1 MENLELGG
9 SPDEA
14 EAAPAPARCIWK
26 SQKKLVRKQQ
36 RATEHD
42 VGATGTPPEEA
53 EEDLVLEQW
62 EHNSMLFL
70 VNRSSLMV
78 YSRDGEA
85 LHRWGEGDTDGA
97 VVPEEEVGE
106 EVPFKKGRA
115 GTRIEGQGVGMRE
128 KYEEM
133 GVDGYYEA
141 EGDNYSNPHM
151 DQIIEVL
158 FKAYEAELLDFTRVL
173 DVCAG
178 HGEVSTV
185 VKDLYPEAVVFGLD
199 PYTYKGYERKIG
211 QQCWQLSFEDIRKGK
226 LMEQAGADPK
236 SFSCIVSSFGL
247 HLLEEKHT
255 WGVISQ
261 LVELTD
267 TVVII
272 TPHKRPELD
281 GVCGLV
287 KCGEDITAL
296 TERGKSVR
304 MKIYKVPVA

>member
-1 MENLELGG
+1 M
-9 SPDEA
+9 S
-14 EAAPAPARCIWK
+14 
-26 SQKKLVRKQQ
+26 
-36 RATEHD
+36 
-42 VGATGTPPEEA
+42 
-53 EEDLVLEQW
+53 
-62 EHNSMLFL
+62 NSFCLK
-70 VNRSSLMV
+70 
-78 YSRDGEA
+78 
-85 LHRWGEGDTDGA
+85 
-97 VVPEEEVGE
+97 
-106 EVPFKKGRA
+106 VPFKKGRA

-133 GVDGYYEA
+133 GVAGYYEA

-151 DQIIEVL
+151 DQIIEVPITPNIYEWTAFSVYGVVCYSWKVL
-158 FKAYEAELLDFTRVL
+158 FRAHEAELLDFTRVL

-185 VKDLYPEAVVFGLD
+185 VKDLHPEAVVIGLD
-199 PYTYKGYERKIG
+199 PYTHKGYERKIG
-211 QQCWQLSFEDIRKGK
+211 QPCWQLSFEDIRKGK
-226 LMEQAGADPK
+226 LIEQAGADPK

-247 HLLEEKHT
+247 HLLEERHT

-267 TVVII
+267 TIVII

-287 KCGEDITAL
+287 KCGDDITAL